1 MVLATLASAWGPALQ
16 AQARDS
22 LPAEIVGEPIRR
34 VFDGKDDDLLSGGL
48 GTEGLRG
55 PPPGFADPLRPTALE
70 LRHRA
75 IWTNYRGL
83 ADLTDAGGFGRLSGP
98 RAGELIA
105 GVEYLAAVRK
115 PSGTGITTAMLQIPS
130 GFDAAKP
137 CLVAVASS
145 GSRGIYGAL
154 PTAGEWGLRKGCA
167 VVHTD
172 KGTGT
177 GFHDLDTGTAY
188 RIDLVPTTDVNDPLL
203 TWRARATGSLALWQR
218 SHPHRIAVRHAHD
231 GENSEQDWGLYLLQA
246 VKAGFALLQ
255 REFPATANR
264 AAIARERTLVIASG
278 VSNGGGAVLRALE
291 VDREGLL
298 DGVVVSEPNVSVE
311 PGRRVAIRM
320 GESAHIT
327 DTPPALFD
335 HVLLH
340 YLLQP
345 AAVLAPERSTA
356 MTAIPETLRAGLEKW
371 TAELAASGL
380 VAGDTTAERALDAR
394 RQLEAA
400 GVLREALDG
409 GIANVAFG
417 VWPALAEAYASTYA
431 GLGPEASPCGL
442 SYAPVDATFQA
453 RAFSAEE
460 LARLAA
466 DSSGIPP
473 TGGIQI
479 VDDAGRFAA
488 FGSFEHLLCM
498 QEFAKTA
505 SLRAGVRA
513 AQMRA
518 PGSKTPVIVL
528 HGRLDALIPVN
539 FSSRA
544 WYARY
549 LQNGGRKARYYEIEH
564 AHHFDAFNALPGWG
578 ERFVPMQPQLQAA
591 MDLMH
596 AHLAHGRPLPPSQV
610 VRSRTRKLLGGVP
623 EPVTAAHLGPV
634 VEEPGDH
641 AIRVRRGTLVIPE

>member
-1 MVLATLASAWGPALQ
+1 
-16 AQARDS
+16 
-22 LPAEIVGEPIRR
+22 
-34 VFDGKDDDLLSGGL
+34 
-48 GTEGLRG
+48 
-55 PPPGFADPLRPTALE
+55 
-70 LRHRA
+70 
-75 IWTNYRGL
+75 
-83 ADLTDAGGFGRLSGP
+83 
-98 RAGELIA
+98 
-105 GVEYLAAVRK
+105 
-115 PSGTGITTAMLQIPS
+115 
-130 GFDAAKP
+130 
-137 CLVAVASS
+137 
-145 GSRGIYGAL
+145 
-154 PTAGEWGLRKGCA
+154 
-167 VVHTD
+167 
-172 KGTGT
+172 
-177 GFHDLDTGTAY
+177 
-188 RIDLVPTTDVNDPLL
+188 
-203 TWRARATGSLALWQR
+203 
-218 SHPHRIAVRHAHD
+218 
-231 GENSEQDWGLYLLQA
+231 
-246 VKAGFALLQ
+246 
-255 REFPATANR
+255 
-264 AAIARERTLVIASG
+264 
-278 VSNGGGAVLRALE
+278 
-291 VDREGLL
+291 
-298 DGVVVSEPNVSVE
+298 
-311 PGRRVAIRM
+311 
-320 GESAHIT
+320 
-327 DTPPALFD
+327 LFD

-641 AIRVRRGTLVIPE
+641 AIRFRRGTLEIPE

>member
-1 MVLATLASAWGPALQ
+1 MALAALACAFGATLQANAKDSPA
-16 AQARDS
+16 AK
-22 LPAEIVGEPIRR
+22 IIGEPIRR
-34 VFDGKDDDLLSGGL
+34 VFDGKEDDLLSGGL

-70 LRHRA
+70 LRRRA
-75 IWTNYRGL
+75 IWTNYRAL

-105 GVEYLAAVRK
+105 GIEYLAAVRK
-115 PSGTGITTAMLQIPS
+115 PSGAGITTVMLQIPS
-130 GFDAAKP
+130 GFDATKP

-188 RIDLVPTTDVNDPLL
+188 RIDLIATTDASDPLL
-203 TWRARATGSLALWQR
+203 TWRVRDSDALTHWR
-218 SHPHRIAVRHAHD
+218 REHPHRIAVRHAHD
-231 GENSEQDWGLYLLQA
+231 GENSEPDWGLYLLQA
-246 VKAGFALLQ
+246 VKAGLGLLQ
-255 REFPATANR
+255 REFPATADRR
-264 AAIARERTLVIASG
+264 ALTRERTLVIASG
-278 VSNGGGAVLRALE
+278 ISNGGGAVLRALE
-291 VDREGLL
+291 ADREGLL

-311 PGRRVAIRM
+311 TGRRVAIRM
-320 GESAHIT
+320 GEAARVT
-327 DTPPALFD
+327 DAPPALFD
-335 HVLLH
+335 YVLLH
-340 YLLQP
+340 YRLQP
-345 AAVLAPERSTA
+345 AAVLAPDRSTA

-371 TAELAASGL
+371 TTDLADRALVSG
-380 VAGDTTAERALDAR
+380 ATTRERARDAR
-394 RQLEAA
+394 RQLEAS

-417 VWPALAEAYASTYA
+417 VWPALAEAYASAYA

-442 SYAPVDATFQA
+442 SYAPVDAAFQA
-453 RAFSAEE
+453 RASSAEE
-460 LARLAA
+460 LVRLAA

-473 TGGIQI
+473 TGGIQV
-479 VDDAGRFAA
+479 VDGAGRFAA
-488 FGSFEHLLCM
+488 FGSIGHLLCM

-505 SLRAGVRA
+505 PLRAGVRA
-513 AQMRA
+513 AQLSARA
-518 PGSKTPVIVL
+518 GRTPVIVL

-549 LQNGGRKARYYEIEH
+549 LQHGGRMAHYYEIEH
-564 AHHFDAFNALPGWG
+564 GHHFDAFNALPGWG

-596 AHLAHGRPLPPSQV
+596 AHLVERRPLPLSQV
-610 VRSRTRKLLGGVP
+610 VRSQTRKLVDGVP
-623 EPVTAAHLGPV
+623 EPVTVEHLGRI
-634 VEEPGDH
+634 VENPATN
-641 AIRVRRGTLVIPE
+641 AIHFRRGSLEIPE